1 MAKTVTK
8 RGRPC
13 VFRDKDGGYRFGG
26 DLTKVGADRFEAHR
40 RRLAQLA
47 PHVKN
52 PSDADVIEY
61 LARGEENTV
70 AYIAAHSP
78 KS

>member
-1 MAKTVTK
+1 MTK
-8 RGRPC
+8 RTNSRRGRPS

-26 DLTKVGADRFEAHR
+26 DLTKHGAERFETHR

-70 AYIAAHSP
+70 AYIAAHAP
-78 KS
+78 K